1 MTQNKF
7 KTVKIVCLFK
17 LFSYFCTA
25 LSQKRGRLM
34 CITNFYGCL
43 RTSLLT
49 NRKYLPMA
57 KKVTSSKVASQ
68 ASQAL
73 RDGRSSSRTKSI
85 AGSALS
91 QREKTKK
98 SK

>member
-1 MTQNKF
+1 M
-7 KTVKIVCLFK
+7 
-17 LFSYFCTA
+17 
-25 LSQKRGRLM
+25 
-34 CITNFYGCL
+34 
-43 RTSLLT
+43 LT